1 MEYWTCFLKL
11 YVRLSLCLN
20 NVLKETYLCLFRF
33 CRFDFGDLTNIR
45 VGVKVLARS
54 VVVHRTHWT
63 SLCHSFTTS
72 GPTHPDHWIREDS
85 FLLLSLTHTQSTPP
99 PLLVP
104 QVLLKHPQNSQ
115 SVHKDTSLSPI
126 TSTSL
131 PRTQQKFPDWLD
143 RAKIL
148 MCELRPAERGP
159 AGTSE
164 TNARVC
170 VRMAAWT
177 SVWECVLAHSCEW
190 DSQQRE
196 RINMWSQWTQSVVKI
211 RIKPVK

>member
-99 PLLVP
+99 PHSSF
-104 QVLLKHPQNSQ
+104 LKCYSSIHRIP
-115 SVHKDTSLSPI
+115 SPSI
-126 TSTSL
+126 RIRASL
-131 PRTQQKFPDWLD
+131 PLHRLHSHGPSRSFLIGWTEPRYWCASWDQQSAGQQGHQKQTPGCVCGWL
-143 RAKIL
+143 
-148 MCELRPAERGP
+148 RGP
-159 AGTSE
+159 VCGNVCWLTAVSE
-164 TNARVC
+164 TA
-170 VRMAAWT
+170 
-177 SVWECVLAHSCEW
+177 S
-190 DSQQRE
+190 RE
-196 RINMWSQWTQSVVKI
+196 RE
-211 RIKPVK
+211 